1 MTGKWKTMLLVFLLE
16 NVENI
21 YYLVNNYFKRND
33 WTFYRFQKQ
42 NFEKDIFVWWQLSDN
57 RIGISLFILFNSNTY
72 LASLESS
79 LSANLYTNLDSH
91 DFTVLKNCS
100 RPNFVASQL

>member
-21 YYLVNNYFKRND
+21 YYLGNSYFKRND

-42 NFEKDIFVWWQLSDN
+42 NFEKDIFFWWELSDN
-57 RIGISLFILFNSNTY
+57 RIGISLFIQFNFNTY

-79 LSANLYTNLDSH
+79 LSANLYTNLAAH

-100 RPNFVASQL
+100 RSNFVASQL